1 MDNLWTAAQPLL
13 RGAMTLASVA
23 GFAAALAAALP
34 KSSGPGVY
42 GFVRAVIDAFGC
54 NFGNAKNAP

>member
-1 MDNLWTAAQPLL
+1 MDQLLHAALPLL
-13 RGAMTLASVA
+13 HGAATLASVA

-34 KSSGPGVY
+34 KASTPGVY
-42 GFVRAVIDAFGC
+42 GFVRGVIDAFAF